1 MARGGSENHEQV
13 AQKKI
18 RNLRR
23 AMKDGQNQLK
33 EV

>member
-13 AQKKI
+13 AQEKI
-18 RNLRR
+18 GNLRK